1 MIFFLYL
8 DIYIIM
14 INDDINN
21 IKPHLIIL
29 DMSNISIV
37 QVMSDNEDLYCNPQ
51 SNVFLQARKQN
62 KPPKKLNEKKKLFG
76 KKPAPQ
82 PGSKPEKPRPAI
94 PVSANQELG
103 NLFKGGLT
111 RPSELR
117 KTTIPRREADSSNEK
132 VESPV
137 IDFRAHLKAVE
148 SPIKTEAEN
157 RISVT
162 SDTDILPP
170 LPSELNNDEGISN
183 EQPDI
188 QSPPVPK
195 RSSKLSIRRR
205 PVPIPTPNNNGSSNS
220 QSENDPLQIEK
231 QNEANLADSSD
242 PPDELPE
249 IFPNP
254 PLVRYE
260 VVIPRPKRRLLQE
273 PSKAPVIP
281 LNTFPVSISIKADTL
296 PDYISD
302 DTYPDGDCEEM
313 YTENDIPFPEDTYP
327 DGDCEEMYTEN
338 DIPFPEDTYP
348 DGDCEEMYTEND
360 IPFPEDMYPDG
371 DCEEMYTE
379 NDIPFPEDT
388 YPGDEMFTEDDLPP
402 PTPPSLSPLYDA
414 PKTLLFPRPPDQ
426 QIVCSTEEQIEDND
440 EAFYT
445 DEVCDYPAFKQ
456 ASHLKEVEPPRPPVP
471 QYDNNEEDDED
482 IYEDAEFPL
491 IQESC
496 PVGDYNPELEECE
509 DIYDDIGS
517 CNVPSF
523 ESPTPPSLSPL
534 YDAPKTLLFPRPPD
548 QQIVCSTEEQ
558 IEDNDEAFYTD
569 EVCDYPAFKQA
580 SHLKEVEPPR
590 PPVPQYDN
598 NEEDDEDIYEDAEFP
613 LIQESCPVGD
623 YNPELEECEDIYDD
637 IGSCNVPS
645 FESPTPVK
653 IQPSPMVARQSSGP
667 PSLVPPPSL
676 PPPPQLPVSAPPP
689 SAAATKQKQK
699 GGLFGI
705 FKKSKKKPSVD
716 SHNSSDL
723 SVNDNP
729 AEEAQ
734 PSKQPLHEDEDDE
747 LYIDGEGCEYS
758 DDDDEPIYEDQ

>member
-1 MIFFLYL
+1 
-8 DIYIIM
+8 
-14 INDDINN
+14 
-21 IKPHLIIL
+21 
-29 DMSNISIV
+29 
-37 QVMSDNEDLYCNPQ
+37 MSDNEDLYCNPQ

-94 PVSANQELG
+94 PVSANQQLG

-117 KTTIPRREADSSNEK
+117 KTTIPKREADSSNEK

-137 IDFRAHLKAVE
+137 IDFRAHLKAVA

-157 RISVT
+157 RRLSVT
-162 SDTDILPP
+162 TEIDILPP

-188 QSPPVPK
+188 QSPPVPE
-195 RSSKLSIRRR
+195 RSSKLSICNR
-205 PVPIPTPNNNGSSNS
+205 PVPVPTPNNGSSNS

-242 PPDELPE
+242 PPD
-249 IFPNP
+249 
-254 PLVRYE
+254 PLQVRDE
-260 VVIPRPKRRLLQE
+260 VVIPRPKRRLLQV

-281 LNTFPVSISIKADTL
+281 LNTFPVIISMKADTL
-296 PDYISD
+296 LDYIPEGTYPD
-302 DTYPDGDCEEM
+302 EDCEEMYTENDIPFPEDAYPDGDCEEMYTENDLPFPEDAYPDGDCEEM
-313 YTENDIPFPEDTYP
+313 YTENDIPFPADAYP
-327 DGDCEEMYTEN
+327 DGDCEELYTENDLPFPEDAYPDEDCEEMYTEN
-338 DIPFPEDTYP
+338 D
-348 DGDCEEMYTEND
+348 
-360 IPFPEDMYPDG
+360 
-371 DCEEMYTE
+371 
-379 NDIPFPEDT
+379 
-388 YPGDEMFTEDDLPP
+388 LPL
-402 PTPPSLSPLYDA
+402 PTLPSRPSPVNA
-414 PKTLLFPRPPDQ
+414 PKTILFPRPPDQ
-426 QIVCSTEEQIEDND
+426 QIVCSTEEQIEDDD

-456 ASHLKEVEPPRPPVP
+456 VSHLKEVEPPRPPVP
-471 QYDNNEEDDED
+471 QYDNNEEEDED

-517 CNVPSF
+517 CNVPRF
-523 ESPTPPSLSPL
+523 ESPTPMR
-534 YDAPKTLLFPRPPD
+534 A
-548 QQIVCSTEEQ
+548 Q
-558 IEDNDEAFYTD
+558 
-569 EVCDYPAFKQA
+569 
-580 SHLKEVEPPR
+580 H
-590 PPVPQYDN
+590 
-598 NEEDDEDIYEDAEFP
+598 
-613 LIQESCPVGD
+613 
-623 YNPELEECEDIYDD
+623 
-637 IGSCNVPS
+637 
-645 FESPTPVK
+645 
-653 IQPSPMVARQSSGP
+653 SPMVARHNSVP

-689 SAAATKQKQK
+689 PAAATKQKQK

-716 SHNSSDL
+716 SHNSSDP
-723 SVNDNP
+723 SINDLNP

>member
-1 MIFFLYL
+1 
-8 DIYIIM
+8 
-14 INDDINN
+14 
-21 IKPHLIIL
+21 
-29 DMSNISIV
+29 
-37 QVMSDNEDLYCNPQ
+37 MSDNEDLYCNPQ
-51 SNVFLQARKQN
+51 SNVFLQTQKQN
-62 KPPKKLNEKKKLFG
+62 KPPKKLNEKKRLFG

-82 PGSKPEKPRPAI
+82 PGSKAEKPRPAI
-94 PVSANQELG
+94 PVSANQQLG
-103 NLFKGGLT
+103 DLFKGGIT

-117 KTTIPRREADSSNEK
+117 KTTIPRREADSFNEK

-137 IDFRAHLKAVE
+137 IDFRAHLKAVA
-148 SPIKTEAEN
+148 SPIKTDAEN
-157 RISVT
+157 RSSVT

-170 LPSELNNDEGISN
+170 LPSGLDNNEEISN

-188 QSPPVPK
+188 KSPPVPK

-205 PVPIPTPNNNGSSNS
+205 PVPVPTPNNGSSSS

-231 QNEANLADSSD
+231 PQNEAAESSN

-249 IFPNP
+249 IFPDP
-254 PLVRYE
+254 PLVRDE
-260 VVIPRPKRRLLQE
+260 VVIPRPKRRLLQK

-281 LNTFPVSISIKADTL
+281 LSTFPVIISIKADTF
-296 PDYISD
+296 PDYIPED
-302 DTYPDGDCEEM
+302 AYPDGDCEEM
-313 YTENDIPFPEDTYP
+313 YTENDLPFPEDA
-327 DGDCEEMYTEN
+327 
-338 DIPFPEDTYP
+338 
-348 DGDCEEMYTEND
+348 
-360 IPFPEDMYPDG
+360 YPDG

-388 YPGDEMFTEDDLPP
+388 YPGGDCNEMFTEDDLPP
-402 PTPPSLSPLYDA
+402 PTSPSLSPLYDA

-426 QIVCSTEEQIEDND
+426 QIVCSTEHIEDDD

-456 ASHLKEVEPPRPPVP
+456 VPHLKEVEPPRPPVT
-471 QYDNNEEDDED
+471 QYDNNEEDEED

-496 PVGDYNPELEECE
+496 PVGEYNPELEECE

-517 CNVPSF
+517 CNVP
-523 ESPTPPSLSPL
+523 
-534 YDAPKTLLFPRPPD
+534 
-548 QQIVCSTEEQ
+548 
-558 IEDNDEAFYTD
+558 
-569 EVCDYPAFKQA
+569 
-580 SHLKEVEPPR
+580 
-590 PPVPQYDN
+590 
-598 NEEDDEDIYEDAEFP
+598 
-613 LIQESCPVGD
+613 G
-623 YNPELEECEDIYDD
+623 
-637 IGSCNVPS
+637 
-645 FESPTPVK
+645 FESPTPVRA
-653 IQPSPMVARQSSGP
+653 QPSPMVARQNSGP

-689 SAAATKQKQK
+689 PAPATKQKQK

-705 FKKSKKKPSVD
+705 FKKSKKKPSDD
-716 SHNSSDL
+716 SHDTLDL
-723 SVNDNP
+723 SVNENP